1 MSFFQISAILF
12 ALFMM
17 YVIGIHRR
25 KSVLSKIEV
34 SFWYSLW
41 GVFVVIAI
49 FPHWLLG
56 LAGILNFAR
65 VFDLL
70 TVMAFMILSL
80 LVFSTYLSQKDTKSK
95 IEKLIRELAHQER
108 LKNDQKKS

>member
-25 KSVLSKIEV
+25 KSALSKIEV

-56 LAGILNFAR
+56 LAGILNFGR

-70 TVMAFMILSL
+70 TVIAFMILSL
-80 LVFSTYLSQKDTKSK
+80 LVFSTYLSQKDTKTK
-95 IEKLIRELAHQER
+95 IEKLIRDLAHQER
-108 LKNDQKKS
+108 LKNDQKES

>member
-1 MSFFQISAILF
+1 MSFFQIAAVLF
-12 ALFMM
+12 AAFMM

-25 KSVLSKIEV
+25 KSQLTKIEV
-34 SFWYSLW
+34 SFWYSVW
-41 GVFVVIAI
+41 GVFIFIAI

-70 TVMAFMILSL
+70 TVIAFMILSL
-80 LVFSTYLSQKDTKSK
+80 VIFSTYLSQKDTNKK
-95 IEKLIRELAHQER
+95 IEKLIRDLAQQER

>member
-1 MSFFQISAILF
+1 MSFFQITAVLF
-12 ALFMM
+12 ASFMM

-25 KSVLSKIEV
+25 KSQLTKIEV

-41 GVFVVIAI
+41 TIFIVISI
-49 FPHWLLG
+49 FPQWLLG

-70 TVMAFMILSL
+70 TVIAFMILSL
-80 LVFSTYLSQKDTKSK
+80 VIFSTYLSQKDTNKK
-95 IEKLIRELAHQER
+95 IEKLIRDLAHQER
-108 LKNDQKKS
+108 LKNDQKKP

>member
-12 ALFMM
+12 AFFMM

-25 KSVLSKIEV
+25 KAALTKIEV
-34 SFWYSLW
+34 SFWYSMW
-41 GVFVVIAI
+41 FIFIAI
-49 FPHWLLG
+49 AVFPHWLLG
-56 LAGILNFAR
+56 LAGIFNFAR

-70 TVMAFMILSL
+70 TVIAFMILSL
-80 LVFSTYLSQKDTKSK
+80 LIFSTYLSQKDTKHK

-108 LKNDQKKS
+108 LENDQKRP